1 MRTQALWA
9 TIIALAGVTRASAVL
24 AQNDLRK
31 NLKDTNVADHWIYD
45 DIAAGFADARESG
58 KPLLVTF
65 RCVP

>member
-1 MRTQALWA
+1 MRTRWLLTLFLGLFGACTNTQA
-9 TIIALAGVTRASAVL
+9 
-24 AQNDLRK
+24 QDDLRK

-45 DIAAGFADARESG
+45 DIAAGFAEAKATG

>member
-1 MRTQALWA
+1 MRLHWLIGFALCA
-9 TIIALAGVTRASAVL
+9 VAALPPAAQ
-24 AQNDLRK
+24 AQNDLQK

-45 DIAAGFADARESG
+45 DIGKGFAEARATG

>member
-1 MRTQALWA
+1 MRLQWLLVLAL
-9 TIIALAGVTRASAVL
+9 GVIGLNTRAQ
-24 AQNDLRK
+24 AQDDLRK

-45 DIAAGFADARESG
+45 DIAACFAEARETG

>member
-1 MRTQALWA
+1 MRTRWLLAL
-9 TIIALAGVTRASAVL
+9 LLGVLGTCMTAQ

-45 DIAAGFADARESG
+45 DIAAGFAEAKATG
-58 KPLLVTF
+58 KPLLVTL

>member
-1 MRTQALWA
+1 MNARHLLVLGLGLIAA
-9 TIIALAGVTRASAVL
+9 TPAAQ

-31 NLKDTNVADHWIYD
+31 NLKDTNVAEHWIYD
-45 DIAAGFADARESG
+45 DITAGFAEAKATG

>member
-1 MRTQALWA
+1 MNARHLLVLGLGLIAA
-9 TIIALAGVTRASAVL
+9 TPAAQ

-31 NLKDTNVADHWIYD
+31 NLKDTNVAEHWNYD
-45 DIAAGFADARESG
+45 DIAAGFAEAKATD